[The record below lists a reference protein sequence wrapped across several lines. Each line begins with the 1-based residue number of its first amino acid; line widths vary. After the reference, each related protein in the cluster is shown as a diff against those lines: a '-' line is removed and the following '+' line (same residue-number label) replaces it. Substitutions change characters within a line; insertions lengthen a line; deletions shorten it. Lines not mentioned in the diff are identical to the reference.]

1 MSEAKNTVTYKDVEY
16 NVSDLSDRAQQLV
29 GLVQMVR
36 EEAGGLQARLA
47 ILQGAEVKFSEEL
60 EGEFDGMVDEPD
72 DQVELEL
79 SGLD

>member
-16 NVSDLSDRAQQLV
+16 SVSDLSDRAQQLV

-72 DQVELEL
+72 AQMELEL
-79 SGLD
+79 SSLD

>member
-1 MSEAKNTVTYKDVEY
+1 MTESKNTVTYKDTEYAVE
-16 NVSDLSDRAQQLV
+16 DLSDRAQQLV

-72 DQVELEL
+72 DQLEL

>member
-16 NVSDLSDRAQQLV
+16 NVLDLSDRAQQLV

-60 EGEFDGMVDEPD
+60 EGEFNAMADKPD
-72 DQVELEL
+72 AQEELEL

>member
-1 MSEAKNTVTYKDVEY
+1 MSEAKNTVAYKDVEY

-72 DQVELEL
+72 DQLELEL

>member
-1 MSEAKNTVTYKDVEY
+1 MSEAKNTVTYKDIEY

>member
-72 DQVELEL
+72 DQLELEL

>member
-1 MSEAKNTVTYKDVEY
+1 
-16 NVSDLSDRAQQLV
+16 
-29 GLVQMVR
+29 MVR

-72 DQVELEL
+72 DQLELEL

>member
-60 EGEFDGMVDEPD
+60 EGEFNGMVDEPD
-72 DQVELEL
+72 DQLELEL

>member
-16 NVSDLSDRAQQLV
+16 NVSDLSDRTQQLV
-29 GLVQMVR
+29 RLVQMVR

-60 EGEFDGMVDEPD
+60 EGEFDSMADEPD
-72 DQVELEL
+72 AQMGLEL

>member
-60 EGEFDGMVDEPD
+60 EGEFDGMADEPD
-72 DQVELEL
+72 DQLELEL

>member
-1 MSEAKNTVTYKDVEY
+1 MTESKNTVTYKDTEYAVE
-16 NVSDLSDRAQQLV
+16 DLSDRAQQLV

-60 EGEFDGMVDEPD
+60 EGEFDSMADETD
-72 DQVELEL
+72 AQMELEL

>member
-16 NVSDLSDRAQQLV
+16 NVSDLSERAQQLV

-60 EGEFDGMVDEPD
+60 EVEFDGMSDKPD
-72 DQVELEL
+72 AQEELEL

>member
-1 MSEAKNTVTYKDVEY
+1 MSEVKNTVTYKDVEY

-72 DQVELEL
+72 DQLELEL

>member
-1 MSEAKNTVTYKDVEY
+1 MTESKNTVTYKDVEY

-60 EGEFDGMVDEPD
+60 EGEFDSMADEPD
-72 DQVELEL
+72 AQMELEL

>member
-1 MSEAKNTVTYKDVEY
+1 MSESKNTVTYKDVEY
-16 NVSDLSDRAQQLV
+16 NVSYLSDRAQQLV

-72 DQVELEL
+72 NQLEL

>member
-72 DQVELEL
+72 TQQELEL

>member
-1 MSEAKNTVTYKDVEY
+1 MSEVKNTVTYKDVEY